1 MPNQVIVRE
10 LHSFKEQAEAR
21 AVFDLV
27 WPLETG
33 GTEITSNLMQSVLHN
48 GGYLSGA
55 YDGEKIVGAT
65 FAFPSI
71 EPELHIHSHM
81 SATIDGY
88 RDQGIG
94 YQMKVHQ
101 YHWAREHGYK
111 AITWTYDPLVK
122 RNAKFNLIKLGVDLL
137 EYLPNFYGEMEDA
150 LNKGDETDRLM
161 VRWDLTSPEPKSR
174 TLIEQIP
181 AGAKTIAIP
190 EDIVSIRE
198 ANLSEAIKWR
208 HKVRGQFQEV
218 KELKS
223 LLGLSVNGEYVFS

>member
-1 MPNQVIVRE
+1 
-10 LHSFKEQAEAR
+10 
-21 AVFDLV
+21 
-27 WPLETG
+27 
-33 GTEITSNLMQSVLHN
+33 
-48 GGYLSGA
+48 
-55 YDGEKIVGAT
+55 
-65 FAFPSI
+65 
-71 EPELHIHSHM
+71 
-81 SATIDGY
+81 
-88 RDQGIG
+88 
-94 YQMKVHQ
+94 
-101 YHWAREHGYK
+101 
-111 AITWTYDPLVK
+111 
-122 RNAKFNLIKLGVDLL
+122 
-137 EYLPNFYGEMEDA
+137 MEDA

-223 LLGLSVNGEYVFS
+223 LLGLSVNGEYVFK